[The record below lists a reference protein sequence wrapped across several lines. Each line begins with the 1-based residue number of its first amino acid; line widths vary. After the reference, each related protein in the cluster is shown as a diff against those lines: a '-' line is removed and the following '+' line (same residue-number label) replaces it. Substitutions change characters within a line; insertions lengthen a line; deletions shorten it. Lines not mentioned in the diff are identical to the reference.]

1 MAYKYGNTHTHWD
14 EDFSRRF
21 PVRFPVD
28 QHVDDMTSCISLEAK
43 ARGSR
48 NDLLLHW
55 WFSMAT
61 LYYRFILGLISH
73 INIFICTHVSD
84 KHHAF
89 SVYQD
94 FTMTLTCSSTA

>member
-1 MAYKYGNTHTHWD
+1 METPTHWD
-14 EDFSRRF
+14 EDVSRRF

-55 WFSMAT
+55 WFSLAT
-61 LYYRFILGLISH
+61 L
-73 INIFICTHVSD
+73 
-84 KHHAF
+84 A
-89 SVYQD
+89 
-94 FTMTLTCSSTA
+94 